1 MGAGD
6 YVSTTAGFLSMALFF
21 QAMTWEWWWVAE
33 RLYRSALENA
43 KLVEGDDQRASVFA
57 HYLYG
62 RFLLEQS

>member
-1 MGAGD
+1 MIME
-6 YVSTTAGFLSMALFF
+6 FLDMALFF

-43 KLVEGDDQRASVFA
+43 KLIEKLEQRTITMM